1 MKKNDIKELRGL
13 SVEELSKK
21 EDELREELF
30 NLQMQR
36 GTSQLENPKRITNVK
51 KDVARIRTIITEIK
65 NQELSVASAN
75 EG

>member
-13 SVEELSKK
+13 SVEELTKK
-21 EDELREELF
+21 EEELRGELF

-36 GTSQLENPKRITNVK
+36 GTSQLENPKRMKNVK
-51 KDVARIRTIITEIK
+51 KDVARIRTIITEI
-65 NQELSVASAN
+65 NTREAVSSPSS

>member
-1 MKKNDIKELRGL
+1 MKKNDVKELRGL
-13 SVEELSKK
+13 SVEELNKK
-21 EDELREELF
+21 EDDLREELF

-36 GTSQLENPKRITNVK
+36 GASQLENPKRLKNVK

-65 NQELSVASAN
+65 NREAVSSPS

>member
-1 MKKNDIKELRGL
+1 VKKNDIKELRGL

-36 GTSQLENPKRITNVK
+36 GNSQLEHPKRMSNVK
-51 KDVARIRTIITEIK
+51 KDGARIRTIITEIK
-65 NQELSVASAN
+65 NQEAPASSN

>member
-1 MKKNDIKELRGL
+1 MKKNDVKELRGL
-13 SVEELSKK
+13 STEELVKR

-36 GTSQLENPKRITNVK
+36 GASQLENPKRIKNVK

-65 NQELSVASAN
+65 NREAASSPSEA
-75 EG
+75 